1 MREDRDV
8 HVVVVVHSR
17 AVLTAVRPD
26 DAADELHQA
35 APEGDRGDQEQGV
48 EGGPVEPFAEAGARE
63 IGYNL
68 N

>member
-1 MREDRDV
+1 M

-17 AVLTAVRPD
+17 AVLAGVRPD
-26 DAADELHQA
+26 DAADVLHQA
-35 APEGDRGDQEQGV
+35 ATEDAGGDQEQGV
-48 EGGPVEPFAEAGARE
+48 EGGPIEPFAEAGARE